1 MWTPRTP
8 AHRRRADDWQRT
20 DGGVWLPR
28 AGDVPLRGAGMVR
41 RGMGFGFE
49 PAGCCCEEEVVPVTC
64 QRCQTIT
71 TQDLVV
77 SGDWSLTYSGESPSC
92 QIDFIGPWN
101 VEFTG
106 VNPYTGGTNWG
117 FTCYEIPDEDSECQ
131 NSQWCVQFSI
141 SFTCTGTTNNWLL
154 RVVLKVC
161 NRVADPTCNACDI
174 MFAHAYVIYLISK
187 TGAATGECFDV
198 DSDENGELVLS
209 RPGPGSLGAGLTG
222 NFPETMTLTKP

>member
-1 MWTPRTP
+1 MLTLPTR
-8 AHRRRADDWQRT
+8 AHHRQADDWQRT

-28 AGDVPLRGAGMVR
+28 NPMRGAGMVR

-49 PAGCCCEEEVVPVTC
+49 PAGCCCGEEVVPVIC

-77 SGDWSLTYSGESPSC
+77 SGDWSLTFSEESPSC

-101 VEFTG
+101 VEYTG

-141 SFTCTGTTNNWLL
+141 SFSCTGTTNNWLL

-174 MFAHAYVIYLISK
+174 MFAHSDVNYLISK